1 MNSIKK
7 NQVKKALSVLLFI
20 LCFITN
26 VTAQTPHLIGTTAY
40 GGTGA
45 GSVFGIQTGG
55 NNILFKN
62 TLGYVEGANPN
73 YSSLVEMP
81 NGLFYG
87 MTMNGGTNNTGIIF
101 EYNPYDNTCTKKID
115 FVGTNGSYPYGS
127 LFKASNGKLYG
138 VTSQGGANFS
148 VGVLFEYDPL
158 TNVLIKKVDFEMQFK
173 GGYPYGT
180 LIEDS
185 NGVLWGTTSGGGSN
199 NAGIIFQY
207 DPVANTFMNKANFQ
221 ATSTGYESYGELTFA
236 PNGKIYGITE
246 KGGSFDKGVLFEFNP
261 STNALVT
268 KAVFVGTNGA
278 NPRGTLLL
286 EGGKLYGVTAK
297 GGLNTYGTLFEY
309 DYTNNMLTTH
319 HNFYSTN
326 IEGAYPYTKLTKAA
340 NGMLYGT
347 AYSGGLNNKGI
358 IFQFDPLNNTYTKK
372 IDMGSSSF
380 AGTNPVGNMIL
391 ASSGKL
397 IGMTKLGGKG
407 NKGVFYE
414 YDPATNNIAKK
425 FEFSSPVNGINPFAG
440 LTKSS
445 NGKIYGVMNSGGNSN
460 YGIIYEYDASTNS
473 YSKILDLPGGV
484 SGSDPKS
491 ALLEATNGK
500 YYGLTTIG
508 GLNAQGVL
516 YEFDPTAQTYLKKVE
531 FDGTNGSNPNGSLIQ
546 ATNGKFYGMTVAGGS
561 NSMGVIFEYDLS
573 SNTLTKKVDFDG
585 ASLGASPF
593 GSLIQ
598 LSNGKLYGMTKAGG
612 SNDLGVLFEYDLTSN
627 VLTKK
632 IDFDG
637 TNTGSSPKGSL
648 FSANNGKL
656 YGLTEN
662 GGTYDLGVLFEY
674 DPALN
679 VLTKKTDFSG
689 ITNGRFPLGT
699 LMQASNSKLYGT
711 TSYGGLSNMGTVF
724 EYDITSGVLVKKIDL
739 NETSGKYP
747 QFGQLIEVSIVPLSV
762 KENIFSNNIKIYPNP
777 TRGNFII
784 SSDENIKSINIR
796 NIMGQ
801 IIYDQTSVGSSMVE
815 VMLNDFPD
823 GIYFISVLSEKGG
836 SSTSKII
843 KRN

>member
-7 NQVKKALSVLLFI
+7 NQGKKSIFLLF
-20 LCFITN
+20 FIFCIIAK
-26 VTAQTPHLIGTTAY
+26 VTSQSPHLIGTTGY

-62 TLGYVEGANPN
+62 TFGYVEGALPN
-73 YSSLVEMP
+73 YSDLIEMP
-81 NGLFYG
+81 SGIFYG
-87 MTMNGGTNNTGIIF
+87 ITLNGGSGNGGIIF
-101 EYNPYDNTCTKKID
+101 EYNPYDNSCTKKVD
-115 FVGTNGSYPYGS
+115 FVGTNGSYPIGS
-127 LFKASNGKLYG
+127 LLKASNNKLYGLTSQGGVNNVGTLFEYDPSTNSFAKKLDFETQFKSAYPYSSLIEDSNGNLWGTTTFGGPSGSGNVFKYNLASNTFSLMGNFPYSTNGYYCWGHLSFAPNGKLYG
-138 VTSQGGANFS
+138 LTEKGGNMDKGVIFEFDPSTNALILKTSFNVMNGANGRGSLLLEGSKFYGVTSKGGTNDR
-148 VGVLFEYDPL
+148 GVLFEYDYL
-158 TNVLIKKVDFEMQFK
+158 TNTITKLHDFYSNTIEGM
-173 GGYPYGT
+173 YPYGR
-180 LIEDS
+180 L
-185 NGVLWGTTSGGGSN
+185 
-199 NAGIIFQY
+199 
-207 DPVANTFMNKANFQ
+207 
-221 ATSTGYESYGELTFA
+221 
-236 PNGKIYGITE
+236 
-246 KGGSFDKGVLFEFNP
+246 
-261 STNALVT
+261 
-268 KAVFVGTNGA
+268 
-278 NPRGTLLL
+278 
-286 EGGKLYGVTAK
+286 AK
-297 GGLNTYGTLFEY
+297 GS
-309 DYTNNMLTTH
+309 D
-319 HNFYSTN
+319 
-326 IEGAYPYTKLTKAA
+326 
-340 NGMLYGT
+340 GMLYGT
-347 AYSGGLNNKGI
+347 AYSGGMNSKGI
-358 IFQFDPLNNTYTKK
+358 IFQFNTTTNSYTKT
-372 IDMGSSSF
+372 IDLGSSSF

-397 IGMTKLGGKG
+397 MGMTKLGGKG
-407 NKGVFYE
+407 DKGVFYA
-414 YDPATNNIAKK
+414 YDPATNNIEKK
-425 FEFSSPVNGINPFAG
+425 FEFSSPINGINPFAG

-801 IIYDQTSVGSSMVE
+801 IIYDQTSAGSSMVE